1 AYKRQNKLGL
11 ALKRFKSIHDIFDV
25 WYEDQFDFHS
35 FSLRKGMIRAYV
47 DMIRWED
54 HLRQHP
60 FYSRAA
66 YSAIDIYVKLF
77 DDPNYGSTNGELS
90 DADKKKAEKKAR
102 KEKEK
107 AEADKKAAAAAKATA
122 TSEEVVKKE
131 DTDPQG
137 EELLKAKDPLAE
149 AMKYLTPLLEQ
160 SPLNIKSQQAGFEVF
175 IRREKYLP
183 ALKCLVAAS
192 KIDAND
198 ATVKEQ
204 TARLRKTLSELKE
217 PLPEKI
223 KEVIAAELATLP

>member
-1 AYKRQNKLGL
+1 
-11 ALKRFKSIHDIFDV
+11 
-25 WYEDQFDFHS
+25 
-35 FSLRKGMIRAYV
+35 
-47 DMIRWED
+47 
-54 HLRQHP
+54 
-60 FYSRAA
+60 
-66 YSAIDIYVKLF
+66 
-77 DDPNYGSTNGELS
+77 STNGDLS

-122 TSEEVVKKE
+122 TSEDVVKKE

-137 EELLKAKDPLAE
+137 EELLKTKDPLAE
-149 AMKYLTPLLEQ
+149 AMKYLSPLLEQ

-175 IRREKYLP
+175 VRREKYLP

-192 KIDAND
+192 KIDASD
-198 ATVKEQ
+198 VTVKEQ

-223 KEVIAAELATLP
+223 KEVIDAELATLP